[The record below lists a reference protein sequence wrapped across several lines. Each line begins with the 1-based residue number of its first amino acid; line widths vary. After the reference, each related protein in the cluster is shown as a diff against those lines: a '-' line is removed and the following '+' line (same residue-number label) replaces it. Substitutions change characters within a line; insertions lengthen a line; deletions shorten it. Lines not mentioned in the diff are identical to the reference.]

1 MEFEIGNWLM
11 NHRGEY
17 GLSSSGM
24 YGVLNLD
31 KYFNNYELKEEDDL
45 KGEIASLHNTEK
57 DNIVLTHGATEA
69 FSMVMFYLKN
79 RYNSYNVNY
88 PEYELIYKT
97 PELLGYN
104 SGNDIFA
111 GSNPNNPS
119 GNLIS
124 IDNENKIN
132 VIDETFMEFYQDLDR
147 ISYNNGFI
155 VNTFTKLYAGD
166 DLRLGYIITPNR
178 EDAERLD
185 GYKGLLTEGIS
196 RINISVG
203 YKILKNNDN
212 IVNYVRDI
220 IRKNNG
226 ILMKKKD
233 KLKFYKNI
241 EPLNVPVSFMDYSN
255 YTDMDSDNLSEELS
269 RRGIIAAPSRFF
281 GLNGT
286 YLRICTT
293 RLNFE
298 ESYSRLINALKNI
311 KN

>member
-45 KGEIASLHNTEK
+45 KDEIASLHNVNK
-57 DNIVLTHGATEA
+57 DNVVLTHGATEA

-104 SGNDIFA
+104 RGNDIFV

-132 VIDETFMEFYQDLDR
+132 VIDETFMEFYQDLDK
-147 ISYNNGFI
+147 ISYSNGFI
-155 VNTFTKLYAGD
+155 INTFTKLYAGD
-166 DLRLGYIITPNR
+166 DLKLGYIITPNR

-185 GYKGLLTEGIS
+185 SYKGLLTEGVS
-196 RINISVG
+196 RINVSIG
-203 YKILKNNDN
+203 YKILKDNDN

-233 KLKFYKNI
+233 RLKFYKNI

-269 RRGIIAAPSRFF
+269 KSGIIAVPSRFF

-298 ESYSRLINALKNI
+298 ESYSRLINALKDI